1 MMWEYF
7 ASLSL
12 SFIVPYIINSFLC
25 LLYRLTYK
33 MGGSQ
38 SQHRPRF
45 SHCQA
50 SYYGTTW
57 DQRSYVPS
65 HVGYGHHH
73 HNTRQRL
80 SFGSAPTHR
89 RIRS

>member
-1 MMWEYF
+1 MKAREKWGLLM
-7 ASLSL
+7 L
-12 SFIVPYIINSFLC
+12 NSKG
-25 LLYRLTYK
+25 Y

-50 SYYGTTW
+50 SYYGATW
-57 DQRSYVPS
+57 DRRSYVPS

-73 HNTRQRL
+73 HTRQRL

>member
-1 MMWEYF
+1 
-7 ASLSL
+7 
-12 SFIVPYIINSFLC
+12 NSFLC